1 MKVETKSKKKL
12 NPRVDPQTHMLI
24 DLVHEMIGE
33 EDRSPLDL
41 DGTEMA
47 ADFQEYSVDE
57 DEAELLSSNDDL
69 NEALALL
76 RRLRL
81 R

>member
-1 MKVETKSKKKL
+1 MKFEAKSKKKL

-24 DLVHEMIGE
+24 DLVQEMIGE
-33 EDRSPLDL
+33 EDTSHLDL

-47 ADFQEYSVDE
+47 GDFQNYAIDE
-57 DEAELLSSNDDL
+57 DETELLVSDDDL

>member
-33 EDRSPLDL
+33 EDDLDL
-41 DGTEMA
+41 DGTEPVS
-47 ADFQEYSVDE
+47 DFQEYSVDE

>member
-12 NPRVDPQTHMLI
+12 NPRVDPQTDMLI

-33 EDRSPLDL
+33 EDDLDL
-41 DGTEMA
+41 DGTEPVS
-47 ADFQEYSVDE
+47 DFQEYAVDE

>member
-12 NPRVDPQTHMLI
+12 NPRVDPQTDMLI

-33 EDRSPLDL
+33 EDDLDL
-41 DGTEMA
+41 DGTEPVS
-47 ADFQEYSVDE
+47 DFQEYAVDE
-57 DEAELLSSNDDL
+57 DEAELLESNDDL

>member
-1 MKVETKSKKKL
+1 MKFEAKSKKKL

-24 DLVHEMIGE
+24 DLVQEMIGE
-33 EDRSPLDL
+33 EDTSHLDL

-47 ADFQEYSVDE
+47 EDFQDYSVDE
-57 DEAELLSSNDDL
+57 DETELLVSDDDL

>member
-33 EDRSPLDL
+33 EDDLDL
-41 DGTEMA
+41 DGTEPVS
-47 ADFQEYSVDE
+47 DFQEYAVDE
-57 DEAELLSSNDDL
+57 DEAELLESNDDL

>member
-33 EDRSPLDL
+33 EDDLDL

-57 DEAELLSSNDDL
+57 DEVELLSSNDDL

>member
-1 MKVETKSKKKL
+1 MKFELKSKKKL
-12 NPRVDPQTHMLI
+12 NPRVDPQTDMLI
-24 DLVHEMIGE
+24 DLVQEMIEE

-41 DGTEMA
+41 NGTEMA

-57 DEAELLSSNDDL
+57 KEMKMLASNDDL

-76 RRLRL
+76 RRLRI

>member
-33 EDRSPLDL
+33 EDDLDL
-41 DGTEMA
+41 DGTEPVS
-47 ADFQEYSVDE
+47 DFQEYSVDE
-57 DEAELLSSNDDL
+57 DEVELLASNDDL

>member
-33 EDRSPLDL
+33 EDDLDL
-41 DGTEMA
+41 DGTEPVS
-47 ADFQEYSVDE
+47 DFQEYAVDE
-57 DEAELLSSNDDL
+57 EEAELFSSNDDL